1 MSRFRT
7 SCRASAS
14 TPAPP
19 TTIRCGRCSCSAG
32 RDRAMSVSAISSRGR
47 ISDRRRPPEHKDTV
61 ADSSPAFQTGLN
73 REQGRNDMITLYHC
87 HAARSSRPLW
97 MLEEMGLPYDLKM
110 LPSPPRVFA
119 KEYLALNPL
128 GTIPLMID
136 GETRMTESSG
146 ICHYL
151 GTRYGPTPLIIGE
164 VEPAYGAFLN
174 WMYFSD
180 ATLTFPQTLVLR
192 YSHIEPEE
200 RRNPQVATD
209 YAKWFLGRLR
219 AVEAATANAETLVA
233 GRFTAADIV
242 IGYALRLAE
251 NIGLAKDFGPN
262 VNAYWQRLQTREGFK
277 RAVAAEN
284 QAGEEQK
291 VAPRVR

>member
-1 MSRFRT
+1 
-7 SCRASAS
+7 
-14 TPAPP
+14 
-19 TTIRCGRCSCSAG
+19 
-32 RDRAMSVSAISSRGR
+32 
-47 ISDRRRPPEHKDTV
+47 
-61 ADSSPAFQTGLN
+61 
-73 REQGRNDMITLYHC
+73 MITLYHC
-87 HAARSSRPLW
+87 DAARSFRPLW

-110 LPSPPRVFA
+110 LPFPPRMFA

-128 GTIPLMID
+128 GTIPFMID

-151 GTRYGPTPLIIGE
+151 GTRHGPTPLIVGPD
-164 VEPAYGAFLN
+164 EPAYGAFLN

-192 YSHIEPEE
+192 YTQLEPEE

-219 AVEAATANAETLVA
+219 AVEAATAKAETLCA
-233 GRFTAADIV
+233 DRFTTADIV

-262 VNAYWQRLQTREGFK
+262 VAAYWQRLQQRDGYQ
-277 RAVAAEN
+277 RAVAAEKL
-284 QAGEEQK
+284 AGEQQK
-291 VAPRVR
+291 VAPRIRA